1 MSLAKLLAD
10 KFGVSTRPIENR
22 LPGPAGIAATPI
34 LPNDPN
40 RLGWTIINMSANVMY
55 LGLTQGVSAV
65 NGIILAANGGRASAI
80 WDEDFILVGREWWV
94 IAAGALS
101 NYYTLEVVE
110 DVAIPKVAP

>member
-10 KFGVSTRPIENR
+10 KFGVSTRPQENR
-22 LPGPAGIAATPI
+22 IPGPTAAGAQLI

-40 RLGWTIINMSANVMY
+40 RLGWTIINLSANVLY
-55 LGLTQGVSAV
+55 LGMSQAVSAA

-80 WDEDFILVGREWWV
+80 WDEDFILVGREWW
-94 IAAGALS
+94 IFDAAGGS

-110 DVAIPKVAP
+110 DVAL